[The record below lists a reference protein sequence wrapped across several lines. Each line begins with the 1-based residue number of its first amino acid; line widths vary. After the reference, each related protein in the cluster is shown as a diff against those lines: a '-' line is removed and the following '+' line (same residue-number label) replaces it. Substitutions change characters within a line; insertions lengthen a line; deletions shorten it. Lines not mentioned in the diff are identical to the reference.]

1 MFQFDQFYLSYDDVL
16 LLSVVDFHP
25 LGVLLTHMDESWKM
39 FQFDLEYNIVIR
51 KEREAQQQQQQFH
64 HNTKPNAN
72 V

>member
-1 MFQFDQFYLSYDDVL
+1 
-16 LLSVVDFHP
+16 
-25 LGVLLTHMDESWKM
+25 M

-51 KEREAQQQQQQFH
+51 KEREAQQQQQFH

>member
-1 MFQFDQFYLSYDDVL
+1 
-16 LLSVVDFHP
+16 
-25 LGVLLTHMDESWKM
+25 M

>member
-1 MFQFDQFYLSYDDVL
+1 L
-16 LLSVVDFHP
+16 
-25 LGVLLTHMDESWKM
+25 EEEKKM

-51 KEREAQQQQQQFH
+51 KEREAQQQQVH